1 MSDNTESA
9 QASNSGSEPA
19 EQETAH
25 GWLEAV
31 NSFLEWAF
39 LQADVDTGC

>member
-1 MSDNTESA
+1 MSDRVESEGA
-9 QASNSGSEPA
+9 SEPT
-19 EQETAH
+19 EQETAPS
-25 GWLEAV
+25 WLETL